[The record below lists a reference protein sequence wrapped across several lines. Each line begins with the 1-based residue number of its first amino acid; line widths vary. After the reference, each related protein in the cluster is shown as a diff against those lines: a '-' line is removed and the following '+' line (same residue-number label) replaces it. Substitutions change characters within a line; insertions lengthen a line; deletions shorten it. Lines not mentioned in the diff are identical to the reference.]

1 MMHRFRELTS
11 ALDDD
16 FDDAS
21 GPNGLRDTATC
32 RCLGRFSHFRG
43 RPEKVRF
50 RSPAPLPIERASNTT
65 TFPLESKDAL
75 RKIIHLDM
83 DCFYAAIELRER
95 PELAGRPVAVGGG
108 SRRGVVTTCNY
119 EARRFGVRSAM
130 PGFKARELCP
140 ELVFLPVRF
149 DLYRAESA
157 RIRKILLSY
166 TLLVEP
172 LSLDEAYL
180 DVTDL
185 GRYAWDIARELRSR
199 ILAATGLTCSAG
211 IAPNKMLAKIA
222 SDWRKPNGQFAI
234 LPGEVEVFMKKLPV
248 GKIWG
253 VGPKSAEK
261 FASLG
266 IHTCG
271 DLQQFSLAEMIRRF
285 GRWGQDLYDLCRGQD
300 DRSIEPNRIRKSL
313 SNECTFSENLT
324 SLEACRAA
332 MDAMIVELE
341 SELKLKA
348 SQRQVR
354 KAFVKVK
361 FADFTRTTKECLSA
375 HPTRETFHALLGEAY
390 LRGGRDVRLL
400 GVGVRFEEEAEEDLQ
415 SLMPL

>member
-1 MMHRFRELTS
+1 MNDDR
-11 ALDDD
+11 ALLII
-16 FDDAS
+16 S
-21 GPNGLRDTATC
+21 TV
-32 RCLGRFSHFRG
+32 S
-43 RPEKVRF
+43 
-50 RSPAPLPIERASNTT
+50 PIERSSNTT
-65 TFPLESKDAL
+65 TFPIRINKRL

-130 PGFKARELCP
+130 PGFKAREVCP

-149 DLYRAESA
+149 ELYRAESA
-157 RIRKILLSY
+157 KIRKILLSY

-185 GRYAWDIARELRSR
+185 GRYAWDIARELRAR
-199 ILAATGLTCSAG
+199 IFAATGLTCSAG

-222 SDWRKPNGQFAI
+222 SDWRKPNGQFAV
-234 LPGEVEVFMKKLPV
+234 LPNEVEEFMKKLPV
-248 GKIWG
+248 GKISG

-266 IHTCG
+266 IHACG
-271 DLQQFSLAEMIRRF
+271 DLQQYALSEMIRRF
-285 GRWGQDLYDLCRGQD
+285 GRWGKDLYYLCRGQD
-300 DRSIEPNRIRKSL
+300 DRPVEPNRIRKSL
-313 SNECTFSENLT
+313 SNECTYSENLT
-324 SLEACRAA
+324 SLSACRTAVDMLIA
-332 MDAMIVELE
+332 DLETELR
-341 SELKLKA
+341 LKA
-348 SQRQVR
+348 AQRQVR

-361 FADFTRTTKECLSA
+361 FSDFTRTTKECLSSN
-375 HPTRETFHALLGEAY
+375 PTRETFQALLNEAY
-390 LRGGRDVRLL
+390 ARGGKSVRLL
-400 GVGVRFEEEAEEDLQ
+400 GVGVRFEDKAEQDLQ
-415 SLMPL
+415 SLMSF